1 MTETALQTG
10 GALLAQWTKGTR
22 TPEPGRL
29 DVLIDSA
36 DLLPAAKSLID
47 AHWGYL
53 VAITGLDYLGKSAA
67 LAQDERY
74 KRLIEATNAPADAG
88 VLEVLYFFASG
99 PAMITL
105 RALVLRD
112 AATVPSVPSVC
123 GIIPSASF
131 FERELSE
138 MFGITVTNTPDP
150 RRLFLP
156 DMWPENVPPLRK
168 DFVPNKEN
176 GD

>member
-1 MTETALQTG
+1 MTETTLQTG
-10 GALLAQWTKGTR
+10 GALLAPWTKGTR

-29 DVLIDSA
+29 DVLIDVA
-36 DLLPAAKSLID
+36 DLLPAAKALID

-53 VAITGLDYLGKSAA
+53 VVITGLDYLGKSAA

-74 KRLIEATNAPADAG
+74 KRLIEAANAPADAG

-99 PAMITL
+99 PAIITL
-105 RALVLRD
+105 RALILRD
-112 AATVPSVPSVC
+112 AATVPSVC
-123 GIIPSASF
+123 GIIPAASF

-138 MFGITVTNTPDP
+138 MFGITVVNTPDP

-168 DFVPNKEN
+168 DFVPNKDSN
-176 GD
+176 